1 MECLEGKEGPSAFR
15 RILEKVRDGSL
26 DVQAVVYL
34 LRLYQE
40 SNPAV
45 KTALLG
51 RPPEDVEAAQPKGRA
66 KLCPPGPLS
75 VILGRCCNVCLTD
88 ILIQWLRYW

>member
-1 MECLEGKEGPSAFR
+1 MECLEGKEGHSAFR

-34 LRLYQE
+34 LRLYQD

-45 KTALLG
+45 KAALLG
-51 RPPEDVEAAQPKGRA
+51 RPPEDVEAAQPKGRTNPVR
-66 KLCPPGPLS
+66 LGHS
-75 VILGRCCNVCLTD
+75 V
-88 ILIQWLRYW
+88 

>member
-1 MECLEGKEGPSAFR
+1 MECLEGKEGHSAFR

-34 LRLYQE
+34 LRLYQD

-51 RPPEDVEAAQPKGRA
+51 RMPEDVEAVQPKGRT
-66 KLCPPGPLS
+66 KPCPPGPLS
-75 VILGRCCNVCLTD
+75 VILGRCCNVCPTD
-88 ILIQWLRYW
+88 TLIQWLRYW